1 MNRLVLTVLA
11 ALCGLSA
18 AAGFASEPPPVNIV
32 VASTLQRPLAA
43 KLVHHKHPHKHIVH
57 AHKVPRPGPPAIPP
71 AL

>member
-1 MNRLVLTVLA
+1 MNRLVLAVLA

-32 VASTLQRPLAA
+32 VARTLQRPLVA
-43 KLVHHKHPHKHIVH
+43 KPVHHKHPHKHIVH
-57 AHKVPRPGPPAIPP
+57 AHKVPRPLPRATPA